1 MGNPYK
7 ITYSFR
13 FEDGSLKTFDILLS
27 RDTLA
32 LIAEK
37 NPDPPAWTELNNNK
51 CANCSLDENLPTGQ
65 AGLDRYCPVALNLA
79 DIVREFKDY
88 FSYENV
94 FVTVTTEERSY
105 AKSTTVQ
112 TGLSSLIG
120 IIMVT
125 SGCPV
130 MEYMKPM
137 VRFHLPFATLEE
149 TVYRM
154 TSMFLVSRYFLK
166 NEGKDSGCELDGLV
180 KIFSEVSNA
189 NSYFAQ
195 RLHEA
200 AKKDANINALVNLD
214 CFAIMA
220 LEAEETLEEFRPYF
234 SAYLK

>member
-13 FEDGSLKTFDILLS
+13 FEDGSVKTFDILLS

-37 NPDPPAWTELNNNK
+37 NPDPPSWTELNNNK
-51 CANCSLDENLPTGQ
+51 CANCSLDENLN
-65 AGLDRYCPVALNLA
+65 RYCPIAFNLA

-105 AKSTTVQ
+105 AKNTTIQ

-166 NEGKDSGCELDGLV
+166 NEGKDSGCKLDGLV

-220 LEAEETLEEFRPYF
+220 LEAEETLKEIRPFF